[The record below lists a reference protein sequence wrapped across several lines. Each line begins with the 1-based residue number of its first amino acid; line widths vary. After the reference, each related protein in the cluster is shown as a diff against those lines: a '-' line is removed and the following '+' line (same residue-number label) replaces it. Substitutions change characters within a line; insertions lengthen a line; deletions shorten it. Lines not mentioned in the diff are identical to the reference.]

1 MAGTGLP
8 MPRASG
14 SLTISYGLVNVSV
27 KYAPIV
33 ETSNGRLS
41 GKFVDPDT
49 RLPVTQQY
57 VNEKGKKVE
66 KVTGYPHGDGFV
78 VLADGDAQG
87 LKAERDGRLELAAMV
102 EPDAVDAILFDKSHI
117 VWPERGHESGYDV
130 ICAVL
135 AQTGKL
141 LVGTTTFDAT
151 RAIVLRYAHGCLLAH
166 VCRYDTLIRWGNKNL
181 VSIARAERPDPD
193 DALIDMALQVFSTLD
208 EEFDFSSVED
218 DYDARLRAAVE
229 AATAGKP
236 VPKAPEVEEL
246 PISDL
251 MEALKATVAANA
263 KPKAEKKPRAKAK
276 A

>member
-33 ETSNGRLS
+33 ETSSGRLS

-57 VNEKGKKVE
+57 VNEKGKPVS

-87 LKAERDGRLELAAMV
+87 LKAERDGRLELAAMI
-102 EPDAVDAILFDKSHI
+102 EPDAVDPILFDKSHI
-117 VWPERGHESGYDV
+117 VWPEKGHETGYDV
-130 ICAVL
+130 LCAVL

-151 RAIVLRYAHGCLLAH
+151 RAIVLRYAHGCLFAH

-181 VSIARAERPDPD
+181 VSTAHAERPDPD
-193 DALIDMALQVFSTLD
+193 DALIDMALKVFSTLA
-208 EEFDFSSVED
+208 EEFDFSAVED

-229 AATAGKP
+229 AAASGKP
-236 VPKAPEVEEL
+236 VPKAPEVEVT
-246 PISDL
+246 PVADL
-251 MEALKATVAANA
+251 MEALKATVAAA
-263 KPKAEKKPRAKAK
+263 AEPKKRSRAKAK